1 MTAIIS
7 EKFRIFNAQQFLR
20 SLGDDYYDENSLLVQ
35 EDPLLQEGPDD
46 ELANMYFFIGRA
58 QRWDAYLEIYSEN
71 NIAFVENDFV
81 YVGNSFENAVFKASV
96 RRVNENSLILSNV
109 GPNNSSVPPIGS
121 ALKGWNGTVNTGAE
135 AVTGIY
141 RFGNEDLP
149 PLPHDNQSEKYDIYD
164 DLVAAKRITSK
175 YARSVITRY
184 NWNIIVNPKY
194 DMWKPNYSATID
206 GFQTGNPTATGAT
219 SIYDAKFYTINSDYE
234 VFKCLYNGES
244 PDYTTGRSATYEPRT
259 LPAPGQGSYSDGI
272 YREPTGTAEYIWKY
286 MYTIPTDDV
295 IKFLSTDFMPIAA
308 STNASRLAVEAQAV
322 DGAIDVVLIKDYG
335 SNLPN
340 GEVYAPII
348 GDGTGGVV
356 KLTIANGSI
365 TEAQITER
373 GSGYTYASV
382 PLVTGEGSEE
392 TAYGLFTNDTLL
404 NAVTVNTSATGA
416 VEPIIPPQ
424 GGHGSN
430 MEHELNGKHVMLNIR
445 LTYDEGSGDFP
456 VDNDFRRIGIVK
468 NPLTRGT
475 TDIATA
481 NTLTGLYA
489 LKLKNVSADF
499 QPDEVISQQV
509 TDGVAYGT
517 VVSWTLDAD
526 STTSGVLK
534 YIQKPQYHTDKGVVR
549 AFESDAAA
557 TITGEFSSATGTVDT
572 ALVDG
577 TVILGST
584 FNGGLAIP
592 EIENNSGELIYIEN
606 RRIITRAADQ
616 IEDIKL
622 VIEF

>member
-1 MTAIIS
+1 MAAIIS

-20 SLGDDYYDENSLLVQ
+20 SLGDDYYDDNSLLL
-35 EDPLLQEGPDD
+35 EEGPDD

-58 QRWDAYLEIYSEN
+58 QRWDAYLEIYSQSDV
-71 NIAFVENDFV
+71 AFEENDFV
-81 YVGNSFENAVFKASV
+81 YVGTSFETAVFRASV

-109 GPNNSSVPPIGS
+109 GPSNSSVPPIGS
-121 ALKGWNGTVNTGAE
+121 TLRGWNGTVNTGAE
-135 AVTGIY
+135 AKTGVY

-164 DLVAAKRITSK
+164 DLVAAKRITSR
-175 YARSVITRY
+175 YARSVIRRY
-184 NWNIIVNPKY
+184 NWNIVVNPKY
-194 DMWKPNYSATID
+194 DMWKPNYSATTD

-244 PDYTTGRSATYEPRT
+244 PAFLTGRSATYEPRT
-259 LPAPGQGSYSDGI
+259 IPAPGQGSYSDGI

-286 MYTIPTDDV
+286 MFTIPTDDV

-308 STNASRLAVEAQAV
+308 TTNASRLSTEAQAV
-322 DGAIDVVLIKDYG
+322 DGAIDVVLIKDAG
-335 SNLPN
+335 ANLPN
-340 GEVYAPII
+340 GDVYAPII

-356 KLTIANGSI
+356 KLTIANGALTDVEI
-365 TEAQITER
+365 VER

-382 PLVTGEGSEE
+382 ALVTGEGSEE
-392 TAYGLFTNDTLL
+392 TAYGLFTNETLL
-404 NAVTVNTSATGA
+404 TPVTVAGNATGA
-416 VEPIIPPQ
+416 LEPIIPPQ

-430 MEHELNGKHVMLNIR
+430 MDHELNAKRVMLNIR

-468 NPLTRGT
+468 NPLDRGT
-475 TDIATA
+475 TDVSTA
-481 NTLTGLYA
+481 NTLSGLFA
-489 LKLKNVSADF
+489 LKIDNATADF
-499 QPDEVISQQV
+499 QLDEVISQDV
-509 TDGVAYGT
+509 DGGIAYGT

-526 STTSGVLK
+526 STTSGILK

-549 AFESDAAA
+549 AFEPDESAP
-557 TITGEFSSATGTVDT
+557 ITGELSGASGTVDT
-572 ALVDG
+572 ELTDG

-584 FNGGLAIP
+584 FNDGIALP

-606 RRIITRAADQ
+606 RRIITRAPDQ

>member
-1 MTAIIS
+1 MAAIIS

-20 SLGDDYYDENSLLVQ
+20 SLGDDYYDDNSL
-35 EDPLLQEGPDD
+35 LLQEGPDE

-58 QRWDAYLEIYSEN
+58 QKWDAYLEIYSETE
-71 NIAFVENDFV
+71 ITFEENDFV
-81 YVGNSFENAVFKASV
+81 YVGTSVETAIFRASV

-109 GPNNSSVPPIGS
+109 GPNTSSIPPIGS
-121 ALKGWNGTVNTGAE
+121 TLRGWNGTVNTGAE
-135 AVTGIY
+135 AKTGVY
-141 RFGNEDLP
+141 RYGNEDLP
-149 PLPHDNQSEKYDIYD
+149 PLPHDNQTEKYDIYD

-175 YARSVITRY
+175 YARSVIRRY
-184 NWNIIVNPKY
+184 NWNIVVNPKY
-194 DMWKPNYSATID
+194 DMWKPNYSATTD

-244 PDYTTGRSATYEPRT
+244 PAFSTGRSATYEPRT
-259 LPAPGQGSYSDGI
+259 IPAPGQGAYSDGI
-272 YREPTGTAEYIWKY
+272 YKEPLGTAEYIWKY

-308 STNASRLAVEAQAV
+308 TENASRLSVEAQSV
-322 DGAIDVVLIKDYG
+322 DGAIDVVLIKDFG
-335 SNLPN
+335 ANLPN
-340 GEVYAPII
+340 GDVYAPVI
-348 GDGTGGVV
+348 GDGVGGVV
-356 KLTIANGSI
+356 KLIISNGSVTKAEI
-365 TEAQITER
+365 AER

-404 NAVTVNTSATGA
+404 TPVTVASNATGA
-416 VEPIIPPQ
+416 LEPIIPPQ

-430 MEHELNGKHVMLNIR
+430 MEHELNGKRVMLNIR

-456 VDNDFRRIGIVK
+456 VDNDFRRIGIIK
-468 NPLTRGT
+468 NPLDRGT
-475 TDIATA
+475 TDIATS
-481 NTLTGLYA
+481 NTLTGLYSIKIDNA
-489 LKLKNVSADF
+489 TADY
-499 QPDEVISQQV
+499 QMDEVIYQTV
-509 TDGVAYGT
+509 EGGTAYGT

-526 STTSGVLK
+526 STTSGILK
-534 YIQKPQYHTDKGVVR
+534 YVQKPEYHTDKGVVR
-549 AFESDAAA
+549 AFEPDQAAP
-557 TITGEFSSATGTVDT
+557 ITGELSGASGVVDT
-572 ALVDG
+572 ALPDG

-584 FNGGLAIP
+584 FNDGMAMP

-606 RRIITRAADQ
+606 RRIITRAPDQ

>member
-1 MTAIIS
+1 MAAIIS

-20 SLGDDYYDENSLLVQ
+20 SLGDDYYDDNSL
-35 EDPLLQEGPDD
+35 LLQEGPDD

-58 QRWDAYLEIYSEN
+58 QRWDAYLEIYSQSDV
-71 NIAFVENDFV
+71 AFEENDFV
-81 YVGNSFENAVFKASV
+81 YVGSSFETAVFKASV

-121 ALKGWNGTVNTGAE
+121 TLRGWNGTVNTGAE
-135 AVTGIY
+135 AKTGVY
-141 RFGNEDLP
+141 RFGSEDLP

-164 DLVAAKRITSK
+164 DLVAAKRITSR
-175 YARSVITRY
+175 YARSVIRRY
-184 NWNIIVNPKY
+184 NWNIVVNPKY
-194 DMWKPNYSATID
+194 DMWKPNYSATTD

-244 PDYTTGRSATYEPRT
+244 PAFPTGRSATYEPRT
-259 LPAPGQGSYSDGI
+259 IPAPGQGSYSDGI

-286 MYTIPTDDV
+286 MFTIPTDDV

-308 STNASRLAVEAQAV
+308 TTNASRLSTEAQAV
-322 DGAIDVVLIKDYG
+322 DGAIDVVLIKDAG
-335 SNLPN
+335 ANLPN
-340 GEVYAPII
+340 GDVYAPII
-348 GDGTGGVV
+348 GDGTGGIV
-356 KLTIANGSI
+356 KLIISNGTVAKCEI
-365 TEAQITER
+365 IER

-392 TAYGLFTNDTLL
+392 TAYGLFTNETLL
-404 NAVTVNTSATGA
+404 TPVTVAGNATGA
-416 VEPIIPPQ
+416 LKPIIPPQ

-430 MEHELNGKHVMLNIR
+430 MDHELNAKRVMLNIR

-456 VDNDFRRIGIVK
+456 VDNDFRRIGIIK
-468 NPLTRGT
+468 NPLDRGT
-475 TDIATA
+475 TDVSTA
-481 NTLTGLYA
+481 NTLSGLFA
-489 LKLKNVSADF
+489 LKIDNATADF
-499 QPDEVISQQV
+499 QPDEAISQDV
-509 TDGVAYGT
+509 NGGIAYGT

-526 STTSGVLK
+526 STTSGILK

-549 AFESDAAA
+549 AFESDESAP
-557 TITGEFSSATGTVDT
+557 ITGELSGASGTVDT
-572 ALVDG
+572 SLTDG

-584 FNGGLAIP
+584 FNDGAALP

-606 RRIITRAADQ
+606 RRIITRAPDQ

>member
-1 MTAIIS
+1 MAAIIS

-20 SLGDDYYDENSLLVQ
+20 SLGDDYYDENSLLL
-35 EDPLLQEGPDD
+35 EEGPSE
-46 ELANMYFFIGRA
+46 ELANMYFFVGRA
-58 QRWDAYLEIYSEN
+58 QRWDAYLEIYN
-71 NIAFVENDFV
+71 QTNISFEENDFV
-81 YVGNSFENAVFKASV
+81 YVGTSFAASVFRASV
-96 RRVNENSLILSNV
+96 RRVNENSLILSNI
-109 GPNNSSVPPIGS
+109 GPNNSSIPPIGS
-121 ALKGWNGTVNTGAE
+121 TLKGWNGTVNTGAE
-135 AVTGIY
+135 AKTGVY

-149 PLPHDNQSEKYDIYD
+149 PLPHDNQLEKYNIYD

-175 YARSVITRY
+175 YARSVIRRY
-184 NWNIIVNPKY
+184 NWNIVVNPKY
-194 DMWKPNYSATID
+194 DMWKPNYSATTD

-244 PDYTTGRSATYEPRT
+244 PAFLAGRNATYEPKT
-259 LPAPGQGSYSDGI
+259 IPAPGQGAYSGGI
-272 YREPTGTAEYIWKY
+272 YKEPTGTAEYIWKY

-308 STNASRLAVEAQAV
+308 TTNASRLSVEAQVV
-322 DGAIDVVLIKDYG
+322 DGAIDVVLIKNFG

-340 GEVYAPII
+340 GDVYAPII
-348 GDGTGGVV
+348 GDGIGGIV
-356 KLTIANGSI
+356 KLTIASGALTDSEI
-365 TEAQITER
+365 IER

-382 PLVTGEGSEE
+382 PLVTGVGSEE
-392 TAYGLFTNDTLL
+392 TAYGLFTNETLL
-404 NAVTVNTSATGA
+404 TPVTVAGNANGA
-416 VEPIIPPQ
+416 LEPIIPPQ

-430 MEHELNGKHVMLNIR
+430 MEHELNGKRVMLNIR

-456 VDNDFRRIGIVK
+456 VDNDFRRIGIIK
-468 NPLTRGT
+468 NPLDKGT

-481 NTLTGLYA
+481 NTLNGLYA
-489 LKLKNVSADF
+489 VKIDDATADY
-499 QPDEVISQQV
+499 QPDEFISQEV
-509 TDGVAYGT
+509 DGGIAYGT

-534 YIQKPQYHTDKGVVR
+534 YIQKPEYHTDKGVVR
-549 AFESDAAA
+549 AFQPDQAAP
-557 TITGEFSSATGTVDT
+557 ITGELSTASGTVDT
-572 ALVDG
+572 ALTDG

-584 FNGGLAIP
+584 FNDGMAMP

-606 RRIITRAADQ
+606 RRIITRAPDQ